1 MSEIL
6 SAFPFEAFAR
16 GAGLMLSLIVAIGAQ
31 NIFVISQ
38 GLAKSHVAAVC
49 AICALCD
56 AVLTGIGIFLIG
68 GSLGENPNF
77 ALFLGAG
84 GVVFLLCYAL
94 ASFRSA
100 VQGSHFVKIQNS
112 AGGALAPVVAK
123 ALAVT
128 LLNPHVY
135 LDTVVVVG
143 SLGATIEGAQKP
155 WFYAGIMVVSC
166 AWFFGLGYGAR
177 AFSKLFASR
186 RAWRIIDALV
196 GALML
201 YMAYLIAKF
210 IFKI

>member
-1 MSEIL
+1 M
-6 SAFPFEAFAR
+6 A
-16 GAGLMLSLIVAIGAQ
+16 
-31 NIFVISQ
+31 
-38 GLAKSHVAAVC
+38 
-49 AICALCD
+49 
-56 AVLTGIGIFLIG
+56 
-68 GSLGENPNF
+68 
-77 ALFLGAG
+77 
-84 GVVFLLCYAL
+84 
-94 ASFRSA
+94 
-100 VQGSHFVKIQNS
+100 KIQNS
-112 AGGALAPVVAK
+112 ANSPLAPVVAK

-143 SLGATIEGAQKP
+143 SLCATIEGAQKP

-201 YMAYLIAKF
+201 YIAYLIAKF

>member
-1 MSEIL
+1 
-6 SAFPFEAFAR
+6 
-16 GAGLMLSLIVAIGAQ
+16 MLSLIVAIGAQ

-38 GLAKSHVAAVC
+38 GLAKNHVAAVC
-49 AICALCD
+49 TVCGLSD
-56 AVLTGIGIFLIG
+56 AVFTGIGIFLIG
-68 GSLGENPNF
+68 GALKQGSLF
-77 ALFLGAG
+77 TQILGIG
-84 GVVFLLCYAL
+84 GVIFLLCYAL
-94 ASFRSA
+94 SSFFSA
-100 VQGSHFVKIQNS
+100 YKGSHFAKIQNS
-112 AGGALAPVVAK
+112 ANSPLAPVVAK

-186 RAWRIIDALV
+186 RAWRILDALV

>member
-1 MSEIL
+1 
-6 SAFPFEAFAR
+6 
-16 GAGLMLSLIVAIGAQ
+16 MLSLIVAIGAQ

-38 GLAKSHVAAVC
+38 GLAKNHVATVCMVC
-49 AICALCD
+49 ALSD
-56 AVLTGIGIFLIG
+56 AIFTAVGIFLIG
-68 GSLGENPNF
+68 GALKQGSL
-77 ALFLGAG
+77 LTQILGIG
-84 GVVFLLCYAL
+84 GVIFLLCYAL
-94 ASFRSA
+94 SSFFSA
-100 VQGSHFVKIQNS
+100 YKGSHFAKIQNS
-112 AGGALAPVVAK
+112 ANSPLAPVVAK

-143 SLGATIEGAQKP
+143 SLGATIEGSQKP

-201 YMAYLIAKF
+201 YMVYLIAKF